1 MVCQSYGLTEVA
13 HTRTRTSF
21 SAGAGLAMLALAFVG
36 PPVNGT
42 QAPPPVAATASPS
55 PAAAPERL
63 LFVALYERG
72 PAWTAGKG
80 VFEQAGIEAH
90 MQHLR
95 ANADKLLG
103 AGRFGHATDAAATDR
118 AVGLVIVAA
127 SSQSEAEALFAADPA
142 VSSGLMKATVRR
154 WEARRLKAY

>member
-1 MVCQSYGLTEVA
+1 MRYALMTEPQQGLSYDEILA
-13 HTRTRTSF
+13 IART
-21 SAGAGLAMLALAFVG
+21 A
-36 PPVNGT
+36 
-42 QAPPPVAATASPS
+42 
-55 PAAAPERL
+55 
-63 LFVALYERG
+63 
-72 PAWTAGKG
+72 
-80 VFEQAGIEAH
+80 EQAGIEAH

-118 AVGLVIVAA
+118 AVGLVIVTA

-142 VSSGLMKATVRR
+142 VSSGLMKITVRR